1 MYCEVEMHTS
11 FWRLSIFKKS
21 KYHINN
27 LHMDDLWKGWYVWY
41 IVKYIYIYVWYSV
54 LNKMLKLISP
64 ISFPSFEVDT
74 KKF

>member
-1 MYCEVEMHTS
+1 MYCECEMHTS
-11 FWRLSIFKKS
+11 FWRLSILKKES

-27 LHMDDLWKGWYVWY
+27 LHMDDLWKGWYMWY
-41 IVKYIYIYVWYSV
+41 TVKYIYMWYSV
-54 LNKMLKLISP
+54 LNKMLLKLISP

>member
-1 MYCEVEMHTS
+1 MIS
-11 FWRLSIFKKS
+11 GK
-21 KYHINN
+21 
-27 LHMDDLWKGWYVWY
+27 DDMCDTLLN
-41 IVKYIYIYVWYSV
+41 IYIYVWYSV